1 MVPAAVLFLLMLLTN
16 VTPGWA
22 ETDGLPFRFE
32 LNRGQADSS
41 VKYIAHAA
49 GFTAGLNEKA
59 VTLNLRHPV
68 HMRFIGANPD
78 VIITP
83 QAEMALV
90 SHYYRGESSSW
101 HTDIKNYERLLY
113 RDVYPGIDAVF
124 RGDGRILEFDFL
136 VHPGSNPDSIALDFS
151 GQQDVTLD
159 EDGVLILKT
168 QDGDVHLHAP
178 RIHQENNQERR
189 PVAGRFVK
197 KGDRFGFQLAD
208 YDKSQ
213 MLVIDPALTFST
225 YDQLGGN
232 ETPTG
237 ITVDAVRNIY
247 VSYYTFDAADENELQ
262 FFLHKIP
269 HDGSQGYITN
279 IWVFRTN
286 TSANALTVD
295 AAGNAY
301 VAGMADNTPPGPPT
315 VPTIN
320 AIQPNDAG
328 GIDAF
333 VVKLDPTGKILF
345 STYLGGSGDES
356 ASAIGLDGAGG
367 FWVAGTTTS
376 TDFPIRNAF
385 QSTNAGGRDLFLTR
399 FNTSGTEILY
409 STFFGG
415 NADDT
420 IKRLLIDAGGNVF
433 LAGETVSSTFTG
445 ISESLQSSTP
455 ECTDTSNGGVARPC
469 VRIFLSKLNPG
480 GTAVLQSVALK
491 LTGGDN
497 ILNGF
502 ARAPD
507 GSLFIVRA
515 ANVGTASTTYFVEKF
530 NTALGLIDSK
540 QIFATVNDIA
550 VDTSGSVYLTGSVV
564 PSDVNG
570 VQLAQ
575 FPIVNSFK
583 PTTTDADLFVMKL
596 PPNGGFPVY
605 STLLSATTTGAS
617 LEPNGSGEAGDVITT
632 DAQNRAYVVGIS
644 TGFDFPTT
652 DGSRGGVPNRV
663 SDFDP
668 VVFVLD
674 TNVPHSTTLYTRL
687 EEWNPFIAY
696 TGTWFPNA
704 SPNSGHSGGAAKL
717 ALDAGSK
724 FSVSFTGAGELKWFG
739 CKDEW
744 AGIARVFLDGTLRA
758 TVDTYSA
765 PGSCRQL
772 IFSLPGIG
780 PGSHTFTVEVTGTR
794 NPASH
799 SNWIWIDTV
808 EITSVGDITLGT
820 TTTDT
825 GAGGSSRTTRI
836 EQSSSAIQY
845 SGHWFQNASIV
856 HSGGSAVLA
865 TEKGSK
871 ATLSFTGTGVQWIG
885 FADQWAGIANVYVD
899 GVLKTEVDT
908 FASPAR
914 AKTVLYSTTG
924 LTPGNHTITI
934 EVTGR
939 RGARSAQ
946 SWVWIDAFDVTGVGD
961 GPTSGSTN
969 GAFTRVEQDSGGVQR
984 VGQWFT
990 NVNGT
995 HSGGTAILALDAGA
1009 QVRFTFTGTAV
1020 RWIGLKDNW
1029 AGIAKVFIDGV
1040 LLGEIDTYATTA
1052 QVKTVLF
1059 EIAGLT
1065 ASSHTITVET
1075 TGRKNAAAKSAWVWV
1090 DAFEFR

>member
-1 MVPAAVLFLLMLLTN
+1 MVPAAVLFLLMLLAN
-16 VTPGWA
+16 VTPAWA
-22 ETDGLPFRFE
+22 ETYGLPFRFE

-41 VKYIAHAA
+41 VEYVAHAA
-49 GFTAGLNEKA
+49 GFTAGLNEKT
-59 VTLNLRHPV
+59 VTLNLPHPV
-68 HMRFIGANPD
+68 RMKFVGANPH
-78 VIITP
+78 VNITP
-83 QAEMALV
+83 QAEMALR
-90 SHYYRGESSSW
+90 SHYYRGESSNW

-136 VHPGSNPDSIALDFS
+136 VHPGSNPESIALDFS
-151 GQQDVTLD
+151 GQQDITID

-168 QDGDVHLHAP
+168 QDGDVRLHAP
-178 RIHQENNQERR
+178 RIHQEYNRQRR

-197 KGDRFGFQLAD
+197 KGERFGFQLAD

-213 MLVIDPALTFST
+213 LLVIDPALTFST
-225 YDQLGGN
+225 YDPLGGN

-237 ITVDAVRNIY
+237 ITVDHARNIY
-247 VSYYTFDAADENELQ
+247 VSYYTFDAADENEFQ

-269 HDGSQGYITN
+269 RDGSEGYITN

-295 AAGNAY
+295 AGGNAY
-301 VAGMADNTPPGPPT
+301 IAGMADNTPPGPQT

-356 ASAIGLDGAGG
+356 ATAIGLDGAGG

-376 TDFPIRNAF
+376 TDFPIRNAL
-385 QSTNAGGRDLFLTR
+385 QNTNAGGRDSFLTR
-399 FNTSGTEILY
+399 FNTSGTQILY
-409 STFFGG
+409 SSYFGG
-415 NADDT
+415 DADDT
-420 IKRLLIDAGGNVF
+420 IERLLIDAGGNVF
-433 LAGETVSSTFTG
+433 LAGETVSNRFPG
-445 ISESLQSSTP
+445 ISESLQSSAP
-455 ECTDTSNGGVARPC
+455 ECTDTTNGGAPRPC
-469 VRIFLSKLNPG
+469 IRIFLSKLNAA
-480 GTAVLQSVALK
+480 GTAILQSLALK

-497 ILNGF
+497 VLNGF
-502 ARAPD
+502 AQAPD
-507 GSLFIVRA
+507 GSLLIARA
-515 ANVGTASTTYFVEKF
+515 GHLGTAPATFFLEKF
-530 NTALGLIDSK
+530 SPAFGLIYSN
-540 QIFATVNDIA
+540 QVFATVNDIA
-550 VDTSGSVYLTGSVV
+550 FDASGSVYLTGSVGAA
-564 PSDVNG
+564 DVKG

-596 PPNGGFPVY
+596 PPNGGFPLY

-617 LEPNGSGEAGDVITT
+617 LEPNGSGEAGHVITT
-632 DAQNRAYVVGIS
+632 DAQNRAYVVGTS

-652 DGSRGGVPNRV
+652 DGSRGGAPSRV
-663 SDFDP
+663 SGFDP

-704 SPNSGHSGGAAKL
+704 SPNSGHSGGTAKL

-724 FSVSFTGAGELKWFG
+724 FSVSFSGAGELKWFG

-744 AGIARVFLDGTLRA
+744 AGIARVFFDGMLRA
-758 TVDTYSA
+758 TVDTYST

-780 PGSHTFTVEVTGTR
+780 PGSHNFTVEVTGTR

-820 TTTDT
+820 TTDT

-836 EQSSSAIQY
+836 EQTSSAIQY
-845 SGHWFQNASIV
+845 SGHWFQNTNIV

-865 TEKGSK
+865 TDKGSK
-871 ATLSFTGTGVQWIG
+871 ATLSFTGSGVQWIG
-885 FADQWAGIANVYVD
+885 FADQWSGIANVFVD
-899 GVLKTEVDT
+899 GVFKTEVDT

-924 LTPGNHTITI
+924 LRPGNHTITI

-939 RGARSAQ
+939 RSAKSAQ
-946 SWVWIDAFDVTGVGD
+946 SWVWIDAFDVTGAGD
-961 GPTSGSTN
+961 GFTSGGTN
-969 GAFTRVEQDSGGVQR
+969 GAFTRVEQDSGVVQKT
-984 VGQWFT
+984 GQWFT

-995 HSGGTAILALDAGA
+995 HSGGTAILALDAGT

-1040 LLGEIDTYATTA
+1040 LQGEIDTYATTT

-1059 EIAGLT
+1059 ETTGLT
-1065 ASSHTITVET
+1065 AGSHAITVET